1 MFVACANAYIDVCVC
16 VCICWLLYNLEIL
29 WDFFKKFYV
38 LRGLDLLMEDSESL
52 GLQGDPTS
60 PS

>member
-1 MFVACANAYIDVCVC
+1 MFVACANVYIDVCVC
-16 VCICWLLYNLEIL
+16 VYLLIAIIWKSCGIL
-29 WDFFKKFYV
+29 KKKFYV
-38 LRGLDLLMEDSESL
+38 LRGLALLMEDSESL